1 MVKVQKSERYFIL
14 SQLFLVYINNISEVL
29 RKNIDYP
36 YGNIIGQ
43 LMDYVCKH
51 YLSNG
56 SWEIKITTV
65 ISMHLIYSEVTPYV

>member
-14 SQLFLVYINNISEVL
+14 SQLFLVYINNISEVVLVTTTYVL

-36 YGNIIGQ
+36 YGNIIKQ

-56 SWEIKITTV
+56 S
-65 ISMHLIYSEVTPYV
+65 